1 MKIKLRLL
9 LTKILV
15 LVVVGDGMVGGYD
28 YIDQKK
34 FLGYQ
39 YDSFS
44 FSLGAVVIHF
54 KLRSEAFQK

>member
-1 MKIKLRLL
+1 M
-9 LTKILV
+9 
-15 LVVVGDGMVGGYD
+15 VGDGMVGGYD

>member
-1 MKIKLRLL
+1 M
-9 LTKILV
+9 
-15 LVVVGDGMVGGYD
+15 VGDGMVGGYD

-34 FLGYQ
+34 FLGYQGYQ